1 MAMGWAQTETLGLV
15 LRILD
20 ILLVLILAAAVFFSI
35 KLLQPIRTQRKLESK
50 IRSLTEVR
58 DWAEVALSLILDT
71 PVNDAAARY
80 RLQKVL
86 VILLM
91 SRQSL
96 ISAANQFGTDLK
108 GLVEDASIRL
118 AEHKL
123 ALASDGAVGDT
134 LEPCIKSLEDILA
147 KATKLKAEL

>member
-1 MAMGWAQTETLGLV
+1 MDWAQTESLGLV

-20 ILLVLILAAAVFFSI
+20 ILLVLMLATAVFFAI
-35 KLLQPIRTQRKLESK
+35 KLLQPVRTQRKLESK

-58 DWAEVALSLILDT
+58 DWAEVALGLILDT
-71 PVNDAAARY
+71 PALDAAARY

-86 VILLM
+86 VILLV

-96 ISAANQFGTDLK
+96 ISAAGLFGNDLK

-118 AEHKL
+118 AEHKS
-123 ALASDGAVGDT
+123 ALASDRSIENT
-134 LEPCIKSLEDILA
+134 LEPCIKSLEDILE
-147 KATKLKAEL
+147 KVSKLRADL